1 MVELTKQVSNSLAQ
15 KIQSFGIWSDI
26 ILELSLVNF
35 KNKSVKSVKDD
46 LLNLMSRNPADN
58 DVLDY
63 ALSDNIQNSIS
74 DLLDLNREGE
84 IKAKEKEEL
93 NEWLKINH
101 FPVLMAAKAAKRI
114 KGKI

>member
-46 LLNLMSRNPADN
+46 LLNLMSRKPADN

-101 FPVLMAAKAAKRI
+101 FPVLVAAKAAKRI